1 MDTLK
6 IGKFIASKRK
16 EKNMTQED
24 LANILGVTNK
34 TVSRWENGNYM
45 PDLSLLKPL
54 SEALGVSLNELL
66 SGKEI
71 KEDYKDFADKNIENI
86 TDYFSV
92 IRRKLFKN
100 IYLLFMF
107 FGLFIIISGII
118 VTDPESSWGAIY
130 TCVGLWFFIFGF
142 NRCLKNYKIIWQW
155 ILTIGISVLCV
166 VILLFLDYMNVV
178 FNNSVPRF
186 RLSSTYTSEDVIE
199 YNTLFYKVFRIN
211 HDTPNEY
218 YIVDNSKKYNV
229 FTVPKSPFNRSLSG
243 IDNIIKYKNNY
254 VGNNSNTGNLIN
266 SLPLA
271 NNGYVFEIDN
281 THLIINYDM
290 TDWYYNDDL
299 YVRKALI
306 YNTVSLFS
314 LIDNLES
321 ITFNFSGAS
330 YNAEKNNIVENYPN
344 YIKVVENG
352 KINKDNFNKYVEKCI
367 NDNEFVEENFNKI
380 IQNNWCKRST
390 GKLE

>member
-66 SGKEI
+66 SGEEI

-118 VTDPESSWGAIY
+118 VTDSESSWGAIY

-155 ILTIGISVLCV
+155 ILTIAISVLCV

-186 RLSSTYTSEDVIE
+186 RLSSTYTSEDVIG
-199 YNTLFYKVFRIN
+199 YNTLFY
-211 HDTPNEY
+211 
-218 YIVDNSKKYNV
+218 NV
-229 FTVPKSPFNRSLSG
+229 F
-243 IDNIIKYKNNY
+243 
-254 VGNNSNTGNLIN
+254 
-266 SLPLA
+266 
-271 NNGYVFEIDN
+271 
-281 THLIINYDM
+281 
-290 TDWYYNDDL
+290 
-299 YVRKALI
+299 
-306 YNTVSLFS
+306 
-314 LIDNLES
+314 
-321 ITFNFSGAS
+321 
-330 YNAEKNNIVENYPN
+330 
-344 YIKVVENG
+344 
-352 KINKDNFNKYVEKCI
+352 
-367 NDNEFVEENFNKI
+367 
-380 IQNNWCKRST
+380 
-390 GKLE
+390 